1 MVEAIPNMKA
11 IHSRLFIPQFTL
23 ESGTTLYNV
32 PVAYSTYGSLNAKR
46 DNVIVICH
54 GFSAGTQVMHW
65 WNGMIGTHRA
75 LNPSKYFIIC
85 LNALGSPFGS
95 ASPLTAINEQPSL
108 GPYGPAFPLATIRDD
123 VRIHK
128 QVLDRMDIDQIQC
141 VIGGS
146 MGGMAALEWAYL
158 GAQKVRSFVSIAASA
173 RLGAWAISWN
183 EVQRHCIAS
192 DPAYNNGHYDSH
204 APPIAGLMGARMAG
218 LLTYRSRN
226 SYEAR
231 FGRELAAY
239 PTPRSSPCS
248 TPESSAGSTD
258 SEVLSE
264 EMFDETPPFLT
275 QTYIRYNAGKF
286 CATFDANCYI
296 ALTHKLDTHDITRGR
311 VGSTSRTPLADAL
324 GQLMQPGLVVGIS
337 SDILYPPQEQKDI
350 AAGLRYGEYRV
361 IVSDD
366 GHDGFLLHTEELNSI
381 LMEFLDGVR
390 DQSTILG

>member
-1 MVEAIPNMKA
+1 
-11 IHSRLFIPQFTL
+11 
-23 ESGTTLYNV
+23 
-32 PVAYSTYGSLNAKR
+32 
-46 DNVIVICH
+46 
-54 GFSAGTQVMHW
+54 
-65 WNGMIGTHRA
+65 
-75 LNPSKYFIIC
+75 
-85 LNALGSPFGS
+85 
-95 ASPLTAINEQPSL
+95 
-108 GPYGPAFPLATIRDD
+108 
-123 VRIHK
+123 
-128 QVLDRMDIDQIQC
+128 
-141 VIGGS
+141 

-158 GAQKVRSFVSIAASA
+158 GAQKVRSFVSIAATA

-192 DPAYNNGHYDSH
+192 DPAYNNGQYDPL

-218 LLTYRSRN
+218 LLTYRSRD

-248 TPESSAGSTD
+248 TPKSSYGSTD
-258 SEVLSE
+258 SDSSSE
-264 EMFDETPPFLT
+264 GPFDEPRPFLT

-286 CATFDANCYI
+286 CASFDANCYI

-311 VGSTSRTPLADAL
+311 VSSTSRTPLVDAL

-350 AAGLRYGEYRV
+350 ASGLRYGEYRV

-381 LMEFLDGVR
+381 LEEFLNGVR
-390 DQSTILG
+390 EQVTVSGP